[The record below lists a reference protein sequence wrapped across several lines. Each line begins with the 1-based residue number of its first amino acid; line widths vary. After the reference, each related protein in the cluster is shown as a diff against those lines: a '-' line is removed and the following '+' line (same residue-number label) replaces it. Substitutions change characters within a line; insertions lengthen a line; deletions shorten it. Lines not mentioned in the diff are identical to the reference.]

1 MTTTDEVSYT
11 WHEAVHPPAAMEVT
25 QVYGYVFD
33 ALGRVVV
40 LRDTHIGAWN
50 LPGGTP
56 EEVDGGDR
64 VATLVREV
72 AEEVQVTLTGPVYLG
87 YQQVDRPG
95 RAPYAQLRMAAHLGR
110 LDARAPDPDNG
121 RVHVRRLCPVN
132 EAAELLGWGPP
143 AAPQIKCA
151 AVTAVAWGLPVG
163 SLLRSTPTDRPEP
176 AMVRARPPCS
186 LWCLGVVVRRGRKVQ
201 IAGAPG
207 MYSGC

>member
-33 ALGRVVV
+33 ALARVVV
-40 LRDTHIGAWN
+40 LRDTHIGSWN

-72 AEEVQVTLTGPVYLG
+72 AEEVQVTITDPVYLG
-87 YQQVDRPG
+87 YQQVARPG
-95 RAPYAQLRMAAHLGR
+95 RAPYAQLRMAARLDR

-121 RVHVRRLCPVN
+121 RVHVRCLCPVS

-163 SLLRSTPTDRPEP
+163 SP
-176 AMVRARPPCS
+176 APVHT
-186 LWCLGVVVRRGRKVQ
+186 G
-201 IAGAPG
+201 
-207 MYSGC
+207 